1 MRSVR
6 AWSLLIVFFLL
17 AACRPDGLMGAN
29 KATKAQKTTQKAVQ
43 TEIAG
48 LVFRVSDGDTL
59 TLRDARGDEW
69 RIRLHGIDSPEKE
82 QDFGQKAGAELARL
96 VKNKN
101 VRVTVQDID
110 KFGRVV
116 GRVYLGEMDVNCEM
130 VRLGWAWYY
139 AAFAPDDQKL
149 LQAEAEARREKRGI
163 WLSPNP
169 VPPWT
174 YRKSKGK

>member
-1 MRSVR
+1 MRNVR
-6 AWSLLIVFFLL
+6 VWSLLIVFFLL
-17 AACRPDGLMGAN
+17 AACRPEGLMGAN
-29 KATKAQKTTQKAVQ
+29 KASAAQKATKKAVQ

-69 RIRLHGIDSPEKE
+69 RVRLHGIDSPEKE
-82 QDFGQKAGAELARL
+82 QEFGQKAGAELARL
-96 VKNKN
+96 VKNRN
-101 VRVTVQDID
+101 VRVAVQDID

-116 GRVYLGEMDVNCEM
+116 GRVYLGEKDVNVEM
-130 VRLGWAWYY
+130 VRLGLAWHY
-139 AAFAPDDQKL
+139 AAFAPDDSGL
-149 LQAEAEARREKRGI
+149 AAAEAEARRERRGI
-163 WLSPNP
+163 WSKPNP